1 MKSMAIDD
9 PWSEIGRDGDRLV
22 GRRID
27 EQHAL
32 DLYWVRRSDGV
43 PGLLLRDVV
52 TESIPAKLPNL
63 RGVALET
70 ESDASASEVRI
81 FLRTAEDR
89 EVFLTLCR
97 DVIQYSSQELTAAAA
112 TRRVFRRMDHWH
124 SLMTKARTSVMEE
137 HEIRGL
143 LGELHV
149 LEMLI
154 ASLGIE
160 TALPAWVAP
169 DEHPQDFALSDKIV
183 EVKTR
188 SAGSRQEVQISS
200 LEQLDSAHLPLF
212 LLVIELVHAKAGDGL
227 SLNQICDRL
236 LAVARHSTVD
246 QEDALE
252 AALLKRGYVRHK
264 AYDEDSY
271 AVTGELAY
279 EVDKLFPRISR
290 AIVAPAITGARYTL
304 DLSQLG
310 GFAVPSSL
318 ILGT

>member
-1 MKSMAIDD
+1 MANDD

-52 TESIPAKLPNL
+52 TESIPAKLPSL

-70 ESDASASEVRI
+70 ESDAGAPEVRI

-97 DVIQYSSQELTAAAA
+97 DVIHYSSQEPTAAAA
-112 TRRVFRRMDHWH
+112 TKRVFRRMEHWH
-124 SLMTKARTSVMEE
+124 SLMTKARASVMEG

-143 LGELHV
+143 VGELHV

-160 TALPAWVAP
+160 TALHAWVAP

-188 SAGSRQEVQISS
+188 SAGSRQGVQISS

-212 LLVIELVHAKAGDGL
+212 LLVIELVRARSEDGL
-227 SLNQICDRL
+227 TLNQICDRL
-236 LAVARHSTVD
+236 IAVARQSTVD

-271 AVTGELAY
+271 VVTGQLAY
-279 EVDKLFPRISR
+279 KVDKLFPRISR
-290 AIVAPAITGARYTL
+290 DIVAPAITGARYTL

-318 ILGT
+318 IL

>member
-1 MKSMAIDD
+1 MAIDD
-9 PWSEIGRDGDRLV
+9 PWSEIGRNGERLV

-32 DLYWVRRSDGV
+32 DLYWVRRSDGA

-52 TESIPAKLPNL
+52 TESVPARLPNL
-63 RGVALET
+63 RGIALET
-70 ESDASASEVRI
+70 EADADTSEVRI

-97 DVIQYSSQELTAAAA
+97 DVIHYSSQEPTAAAA

-124 SLMTKARTSVMEE
+124 SLMSKARTSIMEG

-143 LGELHV
+143 MGELHV
-149 LEMLI
+149 LERLI

-169 DEHPQDFALSDKIV
+169 DEHPQDFALADKIV

-188 SAGSRQEVQISS
+188 SAGSKHEVQISS
-200 LEQLDSAHLPLF
+200 LHQLDSAHLPLF
-212 LLVIELVHAKAGDGL
+212 LLVVELVHATAGDGF

-236 LAVARHSTVD
+236 LAVARHSSAH
-246 QEDALE
+246 QEDVLE
-252 AALLKRGYVRHK
+252 TALLKRGYVRHK
-264 AYDEDSY
+264 AYDEYSY
-271 AVTGELAY
+271 VVTGEQAY
-279 EVDKLFPRISR
+279 EVNELFPRISR
-290 AIVAPAITGARYTL
+290 ALVAPAITGARYTL
-304 DLSQLG
+304 DLCQLG
-310 GFAVPSSL
+310 GFAAPSSF
-318 ILGT
+318 IFQI

>member
-1 MKSMAIDD
+1 MAIDD

-22 GRRID
+22 GRRIY

-43 PGLLLRDVV
+43 PGLLLREVV

-70 ESDASASEVRI
+70 EADAGASEVRI

-124 SLMTKARTSVMEE
+124 SLMTKSRTSVMEE

-188 SAGSRQEVQISS
+188 SAGSRQEIQISS

-236 LAVARHSTVD
+236 LAVARHSTVV

-264 AYDEDSY
+264 AYDENSY

-290 AIVAPAITGARYTL
+290 AIVAPAVTRARYTL